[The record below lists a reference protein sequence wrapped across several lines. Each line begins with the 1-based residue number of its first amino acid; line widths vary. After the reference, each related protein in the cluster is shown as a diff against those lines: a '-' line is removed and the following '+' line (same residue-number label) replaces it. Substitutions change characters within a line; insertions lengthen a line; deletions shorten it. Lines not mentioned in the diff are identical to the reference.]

1 MANLALRGKPGNH
14 KNVLF
19 FISIDRD
26 CYGCQLEGISRF
38 SKPLGW
44 HVQVI
49 ENARSAAEVRKA
61 IETWKPIGLIAEYSD
76 AQRFPPSAFGSL
88 PAVYIDIGHRRPP
101 SSISSVAL
109 DSAEVGRKGAE
120 RLIRLDIPCFAYVR
134 FHVPVVWDAER
145 LEGFSDVVR
154 GAGRELRVFA
164 RQSGESA
171 GERQRRLCT
180 WLEALPRPCG
190 IMVCNDRAGEGV
202 LNACAMLGL
211 RVPDDLAVLGVDND
225 RTICENTSPTLSS
238 VDPCTEQSGFVAA
251 KMLSEQMSGHGGRPT
266 RKLFPPSNIVERAST
281 RRLSCD
287 RSKVASA
294 LETIRCRACD
304 GIGVADVVAEMGVS
318 RRAAEKHFRLA
329 TGQSILEEINNV
341 RFERVFELLRDPQ
354 RQIGAIAGL
363 CGFSTEVALR
373 KAFRL
378 RTGMSMKDWRSQK
391 YR

>member
-1 MANLALRGKPGNH
+1 
-14 KNVLF
+14 
-19 FISIDRD
+19 
-26 CYGCQLEGISRF
+26 
-38 SKPLGW
+38 
-44 HVQVI
+44 
-49 ENARSAAEVRKA
+49 
-61 IETWKPIGLIAEYSD
+61 
-76 AQRFPPSAFGSL
+76 
-88 PAVYIDIGHRRPP
+88 
-101 SSISSVAL
+101 
-109 DSAEVGRKGAE
+109 
-120 RLIRLDIPCFAYVR
+120 
-134 FHVPVVWDAER
+134 
-145 LEGFSDVVR
+145 
-154 GAGRELRVFA
+154 
-164 RQSGESA
+164 
-171 GERQRRLCT
+171 
-180 WLEALPRPCG
+180 
-190 IMVCNDRAGEGV
+190 
-202 LNACAMLGL
+202 MLGL